1 MIKCRNLIKKKPKWF
16 KNKKTEFDT
25 TNARASEVS
34 GPTRIRFCAKYQ
46 KNQHYGPEDPK
57 KPVFDRDPI
66 HQPLALRARSFQ
78 VLKLALRARFRAQT
92 TSPRSACGLTLGRES
107 AKKMPLF
114 QHFFCLKSL
123 DL

>member
-1 MIKCRNLIKKKPKWF
+1 MLKNDKKPKFDKKKPKWF

-57 KPVFDRDPI
+57 KPDFDRD
-66 HQPLALRARSFQ
+66 SM
-78 VLKLALRARFRAQT
+78 VLI
-92 TSPRSACGLTLGRES
+92 PYHI
-107 AKKMPLF
+107 PYLF
-114 QHFFCLKSL
+114 HNASIQIPYKFHTFSIIIP
-123 DL
+123 